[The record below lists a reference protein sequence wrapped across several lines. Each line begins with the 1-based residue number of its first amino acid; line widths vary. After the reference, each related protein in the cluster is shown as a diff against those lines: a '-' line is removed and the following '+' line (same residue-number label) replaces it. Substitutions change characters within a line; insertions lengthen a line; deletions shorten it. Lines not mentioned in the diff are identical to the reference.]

1 MTTETWYD
9 PTPILQAAAGAFD
22 HSCDQ
27 VVAAVAAAEPHI
39 TGRLAAGYR
48 IAALPGGETLWW
60 AGITN
65 PVVYARPV
73 ERGAWMRN
81 AAGPHMHGN
90 TTVKRTVQ
98 SLYGPAMRAA
108 MPAGFKARRTT
119 VRARKVTLRS

>member
-9 PTPILQAAAGAFD
+9 PTPILEAAAGAFD
-22 HSCDQ
+22 HSCDE
-27 VVAAVAAAEPHI
+27 VVKAIQSREPHR
-39 TGRLAAGYR
+39 TGRLAAGYA
-48 IAALPGGETLWW
+48 IQPTAGSAAVWW
-60 AGITN
+60 AAIVN

-81 AAGPHMHGN
+81 ARGPHMHGN

-119 VRARKVTLRS
+119 FRARKVTLK